1 MPASPLTPLT
11 YHVLLSLAGADRHGY
26 AIIKDIEERVG
37 KAAAPGTGALYL
49 ALQRLEEAGFVEE
62 SPERPDPEED
72 DARRRYY
79 RLTAAGRGAA
89 EEESRHLADLV
100 RLAAEKRLLPGGGL
114 RAARAGAS
122 GRRS

>member
-1 MPASPLTPLT
+1 MPS
-11 YHVLLSLAGADRHGY
+11 LSQLSYQILVALADADRHGY
-26 AIIKDIEERVG
+26 GILKEIEDGSGGAVR
-37 KAAAPGTGALYL
+37 PSTGALYL
-49 ALQRLEEAGFVEE
+49 ALQRLEDAGFVEE

-89 EEESRHLADLV
+89 EEESRHLADMV

>member
-49 ALQRLEEAGFVEE
+49 ALQRLEHDGWIAE
-62 SPERPDPEED
+62 SPERPEPGTD

-79 RLTAAGRGAA
+79 RLTDDGRRAA
-89 EEESRHLADLV
+89 EGETR
-100 RLAAEKRLLPGGGL
+100 RLLALVGVAVDRRLIPLSALAQGG
-114 RAARAGAS
+114 AGS
-122 GRRS
+122 RE